1 MNVIFMVTKNCMK
14 LKLVLL
20 LLFFG
25 LNKAL
30 AQNDAYTISWVDKRN
45 VSTSEDKKTYVP
57 GFDSST
63 FYYDYQSRS
72 IAYLRTFKSLQR
84 GKYQVTN
91 VQYEAI
97 DRRLLSNLKTIPTQF
112 SYDVTQSKGRDVLY
126 TTVRFT
132 PIINENGRYKKVVA
146 YNLIK
151 LAERNTQDRN
161 STVQVNSLNLQNSVL
176 SSGNVYKFYVEETGV
191 QRLTYSFLTQL
202 GLSLNDVNSNDI
214 KIYSH
219 GGQMMPLLNSEN
231 IHFDPPQLPLQVFD
245 GGDGKFDQ
253 GDFLLVYGESTIG
266 WNEEN
271 QTHIHAYADR
281 AFYYVTLNTEV
292 PERIPTALNLVATP
306 DEVVTSFDAFRF
318 YEVDETSMSLTGR
331 RWFGDRFDIE
341 TEREYAFEFN
351 NIIPAEPISVDVEFG
366 AISSVQ
372 SSFNI
377 NLNNTDLGNVSI
389 SGTSDNR
396 PSNGNG
402 TVVQTNVASDNI
414 LVKLSY
420 DKQGNPA
427 ARGFLDYI
435 RIRAKCE
442 LSGIGKQF
450 EFQDLSIPSSANI
463 VQYVIDNAS
472 NISQVWKVNSLTEV
486 SSYQNT
492 GAEPTFTLTTEH
504 SADAKYIAID
514 PSDYRTP
521 RFMGSDRVVQNQDL
535 KGTIF
540 LNQQGVFEDV
550 DYIIITRAD
559 YLTHANRLADFRR
572 TNSGLNVK
580 VVDIQDIYDEFSTGK
595 QDIVAIRNFMRYVYE
610 NASSPENR
618 IQYLGIIG
626 DSSVDFKDRL
636 PGNNNIVPTY
646 QSLSSYAT
654 TAASFM
660 SDDFYTIM
668 DPNEG
673 TMLSSDKMDFAV
685 GRLMVETQQQAE
697 EAIDKIFQY
706 ETRASY
712 DTWRNNFILVSDDV
726 DEDWEHASIQV
737 NLDNLGDEIS
747 ANKPNINVKKI
758 HSDAFQQ
765 QTSAGGDRYPRV
777 NEEIQNQVE
786 VGATVLNYFGHGGED
801 GLAQERIVTQ
811 TNVEE
816 WQNQCRYNIFLTVT
830 CEFTRFDNPLRLTA
844 GEMSY
849 RNPRGGP
856 VGMITTTR
864 AISVSAGVE
873 VNRKLAPFLFDYANN
888 KISVGEAVRL
898 AKNDISTNERRI
910 MFYLGDPA
918 LKIPFPEPNI
928 RLTKLNDVPVAQFTD
943 TLKALSKNK
952 ISGEIVDASGNR
964 IDSYNGIVTTTLF
977 DKRIERSTLGND
989 GTTNS
994 QGDLLILDF
1003 TTLGETLFKGQASVT
1018 NGVFEIEFVL
1028 PKDTRIPVENGRVS
1042 FYAVRDDTLE
1052 DQSGF
1057 NNEILIG
1064 DINENAAE
1072 DNEGPII
1079 QLFMN
1084 DESFIDGEIT
1094 NDSPIILA
1102 NLQDDNGINTA
1113 GGIGHDIIAILDGDE
1128 ANPIILNDYYESDVD
1143 DFTSGQVQYRLRNL
1157 EDGIHTLSFR
1167 AWDTYNNS
1175 STADIQ
1181 FRVANDEGLD
1191 ISRVLNYPNPFVNYT
1206 EFWFHH
1212 NQPDATLNVQVQVFT
1227 VTGKVVWTHNDVVTP
1242 GDCIAGVN
1250 SFLVR
1255 KITWDGRDDF
1265 GDQIGK
1271 GVYVYKLTVE
1281 SPNINKKVEKIEK
1294 LVKL

>member
-1 MNVIFMVTKNCMK
+1 MVTLNSMRF
-14 LKLVLL
+14 KLVLL

-25 LNKAL
+25 LSKAFT
-30 AQNDAYTISWVDKRN
+30 QNETYTISWVDKRN
-45 VSTSEDKKTYVP
+45 VSTSEDKKIYVP
-57 GFDSST
+57 GFESST
-63 FYYDYQSRS
+63 FYYDYQNNAVSY
-72 IAYLRTFKSLQR
+72 IKTFKTLPR
-84 GKYQVTN
+84 GEYQLSN
-91 VQYEAI
+91 VQYESI
-97 DRRLLSNLKTIPTQF
+97 DRRLLTNLKSIPTQF
-112 SYDVTQSKGRDVLY
+112 SYEVNQSKGRDVLY
-126 TTVRFT
+126 TTLSLT
-132 PIINENGRYKKVVA
+132 PIVNDNGRYKKVVS
-146 YNLIK
+146 YSLSR
-151 LAERNTQDRN
+151 LAERNAVENN
-161 STVQVNSLNLQNSVL
+161 SSIQAMSLNPQNSVL
-176 SSGNVYKFYVEETGV
+176 SSGNIYKFYVDETGV
-191 QRLTYSFLTQL
+191 QRITYSFLAQL
-202 GLSLNDVNSNDI
+202 GLNLNDVDSDDI

-219 GGQMMPLLNSEN
+219 GGQMLPLLNAEN

-245 GGDGKFDQ
+245 GGDGKFNQ
-253 GDFLLVYGESTIG
+253 GDFLLFYGESTIG
-266 WNEEN
+266 WNEES

-281 AFYYVTLNTEV
+281 AFYYVTINNDV
-292 PERIPTALNLVATP
+292 PERIPTLQNLAASP
-306 DEVVTSFDAFRF
+306 DLVVDRFDDFRF
-318 YEVDETSMSLTGR
+318 YEVDQTSMSLTGR

-341 TEREYAFEFN
+341 TERDYEFEFN
-351 NIIPAEPISVDVEFG
+351 NLIPAEPITIDVEFG
-366 AISSVQ
+366 AISSIASNFSITVN
-372 SSFNI
+372 SNAI
-377 NLNNTDLGNVSI
+377 ANVSI
-389 SGTSDNR
+389 FGTSDNR

-402 TVVQTNVASDNI
+402 LVTQTNVTTDNI
-414 LVKLSY
+414 SVKLTY

-435 RIRAKCE
+435 RLRATCE
-442 LSGIGKQF
+442 LSGIGDQF
-450 EFQDLSIPSSANI
+450 EFQNLSIPASTNI
-463 VQYVIDNAS
+463 VQYSIDNAS
-472 NISQVWKVNSLTEV
+472 NISQVWKINSLTEI
-486 SSYQNT
+486 SSYQNS
-492 GAEPTFTLTTEH
+492 GSEPVFTIKTEH
-504 SADAKYIAID
+504 SADAKYVAID
-514 PSDYRTP
+514 PNDYHTP
-521 RFMGSDRVVQNQDL
+521 RFLGSDRVVQNQDL
-535 KGTIF
+535 KGNIF
-540 LNQQGVFEDV
+540 LNQQGQFEDV

-572 TNSGLNVK
+572 NNTGLNVK

-618 IQYLGIIG
+618 IKYLGIIG

-636 PGNNNIVPTY
+636 PGNTNIVPTY

-660 SDDFYTIM
+660 SDDFYAIM

-673 TMLSSDKMDFAV
+673 TMTSSDKMDFAV
-685 GRLMVETQQQAE
+685 GRIMVETQQQAR
-697 EAIDKIFQY
+697 EAIDKII
-706 ETRASY
+706 EY
-712 DTWRNNFILVSDDV
+712 DERESFEIWRNNFILVSDDV

-758 HSDAFQQ
+758 HSDSFQQ

-816 WQNQCRYNIFLTVT
+816 WTNPNRYNIFLTVT

-844 GEMSY
+844 GEVSY

-873 VNRKLAPFLFDYANN
+873 VNRKLAPFLFDYDNN

-918 LKIPFPEPNI
+918 LRIPFPDPNI
-928 RLTKLNDVPVAQFTD
+928 RLTQINDIPVAQFAD

-952 ISGEIVDASGNR
+952 ISGEIVDNNGNR
-964 IDSYNGIVTTTLF
+964 INSYNGTVTTTLF

-994 QGDLLILDF
+994 QGNLLILDF
-1003 TTLGETLFKGQASVT
+1003 TTLGETLFRGQASVV
-1018 NGVFEIEFVL
+1018 NGAFDIEFVL
-1028 PKDTRIPVENGRVS
+1028 PKDTRIPVQNGRVS
-1042 FYAVRDDTLE
+1042 FYAVRDDVLE

-1057 NNEILIG
+1057 SNEILIG
-1064 DINENAAE
+1064 DINENAPE

-1094 NDSPIILA
+1094 NDSPILLA
-1102 NLQDDNGINTA
+1102 KLQDDNGINTA
-1113 GGIGHDIIAILDGDE
+1113 GGIGHDIVAILDGDE
-1128 ANPIILNDYYESDVD
+1128 ANPIILNDYYEAEVD
-1143 DFTSGQVQYRLRNL
+1143 DFTSGEVMYRLRNL
-1157 EDGIHTLSFR
+1157 DDGLHTLSFK

-1175 STADIQ
+1175 STAEIQ
-1181 FRVANDEGLD
+1181 FRVASDEGLD
-1191 ISRVLNYPNPFVNYT
+1191 ITRVLNYPNPFVSYT

-1212 NQPDATLNVQVQVFT
+1212 NQPQVPLNVQVQVFT
-1227 VTGKVVWTHNDVVTP
+1227 VTGKVVWTHNETITTD
-1242 GDCIAGVN
+1242 
-1250 SFLVR
+1250 SFLAR
-1255 KITWDGRDDF
+1255 EITWDGRDDF

>member
-1 MNVIFMVTKNCMK
+1 MVTIDSMK

-20 LLFFG
+20 LLFLG
-25 LNKAL
+25 LNKAFT
-30 AQNDAYTISWVDKRN
+30 QTDTYTISWVDQRN

-57 GFDSST
+57 GFDSSC
-63 FYYDYQSRS
+63 FYYDYQSGS
-72 IAYLRTFKSLQR
+72 LAYVKTFKSLER
-84 GKYQVTN
+84 GEYELTN
-91 VQYEAI
+91 IQYESI
-97 DRRLLSNLKTIPTQF
+97 DSRLLTNLREIPAQF
-112 SYDVTQSKGRDVLY
+112 SYNIRQSSGRGKLY
-126 TTVRFT
+126 TTLSFT
-132 PIINENGRYKKVVA
+132 PIINDNGRYKKVVS
-146 YNLIK
+146 YNLTRTAARNSIDSNNS
-151 LAERNTQDRN
+151 LQAMSLNTQT
-161 STVQVNSLNLQNSVL
+161 SILA
-176 SSGNVYKFYVEETGV
+176 SGNIYKFYVEETGV
-191 QRLTYSFLTQL
+191 QRVTYSFLAQL
-202 GLSLNDVNSNDI
+202 GLNLNDINSSDI

-219 GGQMMPLLNSEN
+219 GGQMLPLLNQDN

-253 GDFLLVYGESTIG
+253 GDFLLFYGESTIG
-266 WNEEN
+266 WNEES

-281 AFYYVTLNTEV
+281 AFYYVTLNNDA
-292 PERIPTALNLVATP
+292 PERIPTVQNLATTP
-306 DEVVTSFDAFRF
+306 DIVVDSFDDFRF

-331 RWFGDRFDIE
+331 RWFGDRFDIQ
-341 TEREYAFEFN
+341 TEREYNFEFN
-351 NIIPAEPISVDVEFG
+351 NIIPSEPLTVDIEFG

-377 NLNNTDLGNVSI
+377 NLNSNDLGNVNI

-402 TVVQTNVASDNI
+402 TVIQTNVGSDNI
-414 LVKLSY
+414 LVKLTY

-435 RIRAKCE
+435 RLRAKCE
-442 LSGIGKQF
+442 LSGVGSQF
-450 EFQDLSIPSSANI
+450 EFQNLSIPPSTNI
-463 VQYVIDNAS
+463 VQYRIDNAS
-472 NISQVWKVNSLTEV
+472 NISQVWKMNSLTDL
-486 SSYQNT
+486 SSYQNS
-492 GAEPTFTLTTEH
+492 GSESVFTITTQH
-504 SADAKYIAID
+504 TNDAKYVAID

-521 RFMGSDRVVQNQDL
+521 RFIGSDRVVQNQDL
-535 KGTIF
+535 KGTVF
-540 LNQQGVFEDV
+540 LNAQGEFEDV
-550 DYIIITRAD
+550 DYIIITRSD
-559 YLTHANRLADFRR
+559 YLTHANRLADFRI

-580 VVDIQDIYDEFSTGK
+580 VYDLQDIYDEFSTGK
-595 QDIVAIRNFMRYVYE
+595 QDIVAIRNFMRYVYQ

-618 IQYLGIIG
+618 IKYLGIIG

-660 SDDFYTIM
+660 SDDFYTVM

-673 TMLSSDKMDFAV
+673 KMLPSDKMDFAV
-685 GRLMVETQQQAE
+685 GRIMVETQQQAE

-706 ETRASY
+706 ETRASFN
-712 DTWRNNFILVSDDV
+712 TWRNNFILVSDDV

-747 ANKPNINVKKI
+747 ENKPNINVKKI

-765 QTSAGGDRYPRV
+765 ETSAGGDRYPRV
-777 NEEIQNQVE
+777 NEEIQNQIE

-811 TNVEE
+811 TNVVE

-844 GEMSY
+844 GELSY
-849 RNPRGGP
+849 RNPKGGP

-873 VNRKLAPFLFDYANN
+873 VNRKLAPFLFDYDNN

-898 AKNDISTNERRI
+898 AKHDISTNERRI

-928 RLTKLNDVPVAQFTD
+928 RLTKLNDVPVSQFTD

-952 ISGEIVDASGNR
+952 ISGEVVDANGNR
-964 IDSYNGIVTTTLF
+964 INSYNGIVTATLF

-994 QGDLLILDF
+994 QGELLILDF

-1018 NGVFEIEFVL
+1018 NGAFDIEFVL

-1057 NNEILIG
+1057 SNQILIG
-1064 DINENAAE
+1064 GINENPPE

-1079 QLFMN
+1079 QLYMN

>member
-1 MNVIFMVTKNCMK
+1 
-14 LKLVLL
+14 
-20 LLFFG
+20 
-25 LNKAL
+25 
-30 AQNDAYTISWVDKRN
+30 
-45 VSTSEDKKTYVP
+45 
-57 GFDSST
+57 
-63 FYYDYQSRS
+63 
-72 IAYLRTFKSLQR
+72 
-84 GKYQVTN
+84 
-91 VQYEAI
+91 
-97 DRRLLSNLKTIPTQF
+97 
-112 SYDVTQSKGRDVLY
+112 
-126 TTVRFT
+126 
-132 PIINENGRYKKVVA
+132 
-146 YNLIK
+146 
-151 LAERNTQDRN
+151 
-161 STVQVNSLNLQNSVL
+161 
-176 SSGNVYKFYVEETGV
+176 
-191 QRLTYSFLTQL
+191 
-202 GLSLNDVNSNDI
+202 
-214 KIYSH
+214 
-219 GGQMMPLLNSEN
+219 
-231 IHFDPPQLPLQVFD
+231 
-245 GGDGKFDQ
+245 
-253 GDFLLVYGESTIG
+253 
-266 WNEEN
+266 
-271 QTHIHAYADR
+271 
-281 AFYYVTLNTEV
+281 
-292 PERIPTALNLVATP
+292 
-306 DEVVTSFDAFRF
+306 
-318 YEVDETSMSLTGR
+318 
-331 RWFGDRFDIE
+331 
-341 TEREYAFEFN
+341 
-351 NIIPAEPISVDVEFG
+351 
-366 AISSVQ
+366 
-372 SSFNI
+372 
-377 NLNNTDLGNVSI
+377 
-389 SGTSDNR
+389 
-396 PSNGNG
+396 
-402 TVVQTNVASDNI
+402 
-414 LVKLSY
+414 
-420 DKQGNPA
+420 
-427 ARGFLDYI
+427 
-435 RIRAKCE
+435 
-442 LSGIGKQF
+442 
-450 EFQDLSIPSSANI
+450 
-463 VQYVIDNAS
+463 
-472 NISQVWKVNSLTEV
+472 
-486 SSYQNT
+486 
-492 GAEPTFTLTTEH
+492 
-504 SADAKYIAID
+504 
-514 PSDYRTP
+514 
-521 RFMGSDRVVQNQDL
+521 
-535 KGTIF
+535 
-540 LNQQGVFEDV
+540 
-550 DYIIITRAD
+550 
-559 YLTHANRLADFRR
+559 
-572 TNSGLNVK
+572 
-580 VVDIQDIYDEFSTGK
+580 
-595 QDIVAIRNFMRYVYE
+595 
-610 NASSPENR
+610 
-618 IQYLGIIG
+618 
-626 DSSVDFKDRL
+626 
-636 PGNNNIVPTY
+636 
-646 QSLSSYAT
+646 
-654 TAASFM
+654 
-660 SDDFYTIM
+660 
-668 DPNEG
+668 
-673 TMLSSDKMDFAV
+673 MDFAV
-685 GRLMVETQQQAE
+685 GRIMVETQQQAE
-697 EAIDKIFQY
+697 EAIDKIIQY

-844 GEMSY
+844 GEVSY

-873 VNRKLAPFLFDYANN
+873 VNRKLAPFLFDYDNN

-918 LKIPFPEPNI
+918 LRIPFPEPNI
-928 RLTKLNDVPVAQFTD
+928 RLTKINDVPVTQFAD

-952 ISGEIVDASGNR
+952 ISGEIVDANGNR
-964 IDSYNGIVTTTLF
+964 INSYNGIVTTTLF

-994 QGDLLILDF
+994 QGNLLILDF

-1018 NGVFEIEFVL
+1018 NGVFDIEFVL

-1042 FYAVRDDTLE
+1042 FYALRDDALE

-1057 NNEILIG
+1057 SNQILIG
-1064 DINENAAE
+1064 DINENAPE

-1094 NDSPIILA
+1094 NDSPVLLA
-1102 NLQDDNGINTA
+1102 KLQDDNGINTA

-1157 EDGIHTLSFR
+1157 EEGIHTLSFR

-1181 FRVANDEGLD
+1181 FRVADSDGLD